1 MKKVLVG
8 IIGGLSALYL
18 VNPGFGVFQFIPDNI
33 PFLGNLDEGVAA
45 TLLLS
50 ALAFFGIDLKE
61 IFGKQQKD
69 KK

>member
-8 IIGGLSALYL
+8 VIGGLSALYL
-18 VNPGFGVFQFIPDNI
+18 VNPGFGVFEFIPDNI

>member
-18 VNPGFGVFQFIPDNI
+18 VNPGFGVFEFIPDNI